1 MRFNPFSFLNESR
14 DNPHARTLRTSFSE
28 KLDDTYSVFYGDV
41 YTSSRDARMGLF
53 DWATLGITAFLAR
66 SEVYMN
72 NSTTLWSLLLGVPVY
87 ALNRMLDIPRF
98 LVSFIAKIAAA
109 PITFLVSEIVR
120 LVDRIQCPNG
130 LEEVGMIQGTV
141 KSNWMSSS
149 KPVNERVM
157 SLEQLFK
164 ESNSGINNMYCTKI
178 TSDQIE
184 MHIFGF
190 SSEGPPTYTFMCDRN
205 NEHANRF
212 FRYNIGKINN
222 AVEKSSPTP
231 SVNP

>member
-28 KLDDTYSVFYGDV
+28 KLGDTFSVFCGEIYP
-41 YTSSRDARMGLF
+41 RREEARMGLF
-53 DWATLGITAFLAR
+53 DWATLGIPAFLAR
-66 SEVYMN
+66 SEVYMS
-72 NSTTLWSLLLGVPVY
+72 NSYNPWFLLLKFPVY
-87 ALNRMLDIPRF
+87 GLNRMLDISRF
-98 LVSFIAKIAAA
+98 LVSVIATFTAA
-109 PITFLVSEIVR
+109 PITFLAAGIVR

-130 LEEVGMIQGTV
+130 LEEVGMVQGNV

-157 SLEQLFK
+157 SLEQLFR
-164 ESNSGINNMYCTKI
+164 ESRSGINNMYCTKI

-184 MHIFGF
+184 MRISGRSF
-190 SSEGPPTYTFMCDRN
+190 EGPSTYTFMCDRN
-205 NEHANRF
+205 NEHTNRF

-222 AVEKSSPTP
+222 TLEKSSPTP